1 MQVQVKYG
9 DELKIKTG
17 PVTCSTLFPPI
28 NDKAN
33 LEEVE
38 RGKEPQNRNT
48 LNVHD
53 EATADAGV
61 EKKKNC
67 IRNNTLCL

>member
-9 DELKIKTG
+9 DKLKIKTG
-17 PVTCSTLFPPI
+17 PVTCSTLFPP

-38 RGKEPQNRNT
+38 RGKEPPNRNT

-53 EATADAGV
+53 EAKADAG
-61 EKKKNC
+61 
-67 IRNNTLCL
+67 